1 MYTQTMTEPPSGF
14 NTAAY
19 CCISLLSFL
28 LCVDIATVHPLNQEA
43 VYAWMIQKWVKNQ
56 PMSKWR
62 KKGHWKTTEELLLKT
77 FLKNITSQSAPWKE
91 NRRNKETEE
100 IKMGDSNGKWPVFI

>member
-14 NTAAY
+14 NTAAD

-43 VYAWMIQKWVKNQ
+43 VYAWMIKKWVKKQ

-62 KKGHWKTTEELLLKT
+62 KKRTLEDNWRIIAQDLFKKYYKPVGSLE
-77 FLKNITSQSAPWKE
+77 
-91 NRRNKETEE
+91 
-100 IKMGDSNGKWPVFI
+100 GK

>member
-14 NTAAY
+14 NTAAD

-43 VYAWMIQKWVKNQ
+43 VYA
-56 PMSKWR
+56 
-62 KKGHWKTTEELLLKT
+62 
-77 FLKNITSQSAPWKE
+77 
-91 NRRNKETEE
+91 
-100 IKMGDSNGKWPVFI
+100 